1 MSYREEI
8 DSISD
13 QFSIQEK
20 FKITLDDY
28 DKILIAGMGGS
39 GIAGFLFSEIYSK
52 KPVIVL
58 NTYSCPDFVNNKTL
72 FIAISYSGNT
82 EETISCANEA
92 KKKGA
97 KILAITSGGKLSE
110 ISDQSVIIPSGYQP
124 RSSLGFLLMPLIN
137 TFAPELRNHIDE
149 IKRNIEEIKNNENYI
164 ISISKR
170 ILESGKVPY
179 FISWNP
185 TSSVA
190 YRCKTQFNE
199 NAKMPA
205 NAGYLSEIN
214 HNELVPMGMNHDM
227 DPFIYIAFKN
237 SFSKRNDK
245 RLEITKELS
254 SRNFT
259 IIELKG
265 KSIFS
270 QIMYGVYFGDI
281 LSYQIA
287 LLRKVEPRDVSIIE
301 KLKQELSS

>member
-1 MSYREEI
+1 MEYRKEI
-8 DSISD
+8 DTIIDQIS
-13 QFSIQEK
+13 FKGK
-20 FKITLDDY
+20 FNINLDNY
-28 DKILIAGMGGS
+28 DHILIGGMGGS

-58 NTYSCPDFVNNKTL
+58 NTYTCPDFVSNKTL
-72 FIAISYSGNT
+72 VIAISYSGNT
-82 EETISCANEA
+82 EETISCATEA

-97 KILAITSGGKLSE
+97 TVLSITSGGKLSE
-110 ISDQSVIIPSGYQP
+110 ISDQAVIIPSGYQP
-124 RSSLGFLLMPLIN
+124 RSSLGFLLMPIIN
-137 TFAPELRNHIDE
+137 TIAPELRNHIDE
-149 IKRNIEEIKNNENYI
+149 IKGNITDIRNNENHI
-164 ISISKR
+164 ISISRK
-170 ILESGKVPY
+170 IFESGKVPY
-179 FISWNP
+179 FISWSP

-199 NAKMPA
+199 NAKMLA

-237 SFSKRNDK
+237 SYSERNER
-245 RLEITKELS
+245 RLEITKKLS
-254 SRNFT
+254 SRDIT

-270 QIMYGVYFGDI
+270 QIMYGIYFGDI
-281 LSYQIA
+281 LSYHVA

-301 KLKQELSS
+301 KLKLELSS

>member
-1 MSYREEI
+1 MTYRKEI
-8 DSISD
+8 DSIID
-13 QFSIQEK
+13 QLSFNEK
-20 FKITLDDY
+20 FNVNIEDY
-28 DKILIAGMGGS
+28 DNILIEGMGGS

-58 NTYSCPDFVNNKTL
+58 NTYTCPDFVSEKTL

-82 EETISCANEA
+82 EETITCANEA
-92 KKKGA
+92 RKKGA
-97 KILAITSGGKLSE
+97 NILSITSGGKLSE
-110 ISDQSVIIPSGYQP
+110 ISDQTVIIPAGYQP
-124 RSSLGFLLMPLIN
+124 RSSLGFLLMPIIN
-137 TFAPELRNHIDE
+137 TISPELKNQMG
-149 IKRNIEEIKNNENYI
+149 EIKNNIAEIMKNEDNL

-170 ILESGKVPY
+170 IFESGKIPY

-199 NAKMPA
+199 NAKMLA

-237 SFSKRNDK
+237 SFSKRNEK
-245 RLEITKELS
+245 RLEITKKLS
-254 SRNFT
+254 ARDFT

-270 QIMYGVYFGDI
+270 QIMYGVYFGDV
-281 LSYQIA
+281 LSYHVA
-287 LLRKVEPRDVSIIE
+287 LLRKVEARDVSIIE
-301 KLKQELSS
+301 RLKLELSS